1 MKSHSATKSRTFAM
15 TIAALLLAAAGAFTI
30 WMSPAAKG
38 ADTAA
43 IADEQAA
50 LKTFADGYLARAQ
63 AARDFDTSKFAQIYV
78 DDASVPLTPLQLATL
93 ERIAPDVPKS
103 GLLTYHTE
111 FYRWWKAGSEAALRV
126 QAAQDAKR
134 APNLNDVLAAVPAR
148 EDPIAI
154 PHLTLKRADITS
166 NRAVIEVDSDP
177 AFFRITLVKQGGRW
191 FVAGEDRTP
200 HE

>member
-1 MKSHSATKSRTFAM
+1 VRSNHATHRRIFAA
-15 TIAALLLAAAGAFTI
+15 TIAALVLVAAGAFAM
-30 WMSPAAKG
+30 WMSPGVKG
-38 ADTAA
+38 ADVAA
-43 IADEQAA
+43 IADEQGA
-50 LKTFADGYLARAQ
+50 LKAFADGYLARAQ
-63 AARDFDTSKFAQIYV
+63 AARDFDTSKLAQIYI

-93 ERIAPDVPKS
+93 ERIAPNVPKS

-111 FYRWWKAGSEAALRV
+111 FYKWWKAGNEAALRV
-126 QAAQDAKR
+126 KAAQDAKT
-134 APNLNDVLAAVPAR
+134 APNPEDVLAAVPAR

-154 PHLTLKRADITS
+154 PHLALKKVDITS

-177 AFFRITLVKQGGRW
+177 AFFRVTLIKQGGRW